1 LGEGRWSRSMVVESG
16 DQMYVRTMDN
26 GDSDGLNEAAGKRSR
41 SKWKRITMVMKP
53 RGRRSWSS
61 VSGV

>member
-1 LGEGRWSRSMVVESG
+1 VVESG